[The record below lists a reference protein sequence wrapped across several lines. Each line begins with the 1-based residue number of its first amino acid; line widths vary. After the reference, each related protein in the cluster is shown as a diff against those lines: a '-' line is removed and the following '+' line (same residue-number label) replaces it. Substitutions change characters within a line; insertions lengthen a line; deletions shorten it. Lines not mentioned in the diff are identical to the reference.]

1 MYSSPQVIDE
11 RSKSIPIKKNLST
24 SMKDFSNI
32 QSEYSLKQN
41 FFDPTKSSPP
51 NDFML
56 KLQIR
61 MKSYNSSDNLCNLQ
75 INEDNLDN
83 E

>member
-1 MYSSPQVIDE
+1 MYSTPQVINE
-11 RSKSIPIKKNLST
+11 RSKNIPIKKNLST

-56 KLQIR
+56 KLQKR
-61 MKSYNSSDNLCNLQ
+61 MSIYNNNSFQFD
-75 INEDNLDN
+75 DDK
-83 E
+83 

>member
-1 MYSSPQVIDE
+1 MYSTPQVINE
-11 RSKSIPIKKNLST
+11 RSKNIPIKKNLST
-24 SMKDFSNI
+24 TMKGFSNI

-61 MKSYNSSDNLCNLQ
+61 MKSYNSSDNLCNFQ
-75 INEDNLDN
+75 INDDNLDK

>member
-1 MYSSPQVIDE
+1 MYSTPQVINE
-11 RSKSIPIKKNLST
+11 RSKNIPIKKNLST
-24 SMKDFSNI
+24 TMKGFSNI

-56 KLQIR
+56 KLQLR
-61 MKSYNSSDNLCNLQ
+61 MNQYDSFNNVDNL
-75 INEDNLDN
+75 INE
-83 E
+83 

>member
-1 MYSSPQVIDE
+1 MYSTLQVINE

-24 SMKDFSNI
+24 TMKDFSII

-61 MKSYNSSDNLCNLQ
+61 MKSYNSSDNLCNFQ
-75 INEDNLDN
+75 INDDNLDK

>member
-1 MYSSPQVIDE
+1 
-11 RSKSIPIKKNLST
+11 
-24 SMKDFSNI
+24 MKDFSNI

-41 FFDPTKSSPP
+41 VFDPTKSSPP

-61 MKSYNSSDNLCNLQ
+61 MKSYNSSDNLCSFQ
-75 INEDNLDN
+75 MNEDSFDN

>member
-1 MYSSPQVIDE
+1 MYSSQQVINE
-11 RSKSIPIKKNLST
+11 RSKIIPIKKNLST
-24 SMKDFSNI
+24 SMKDISNI
-32 QSEYSLKQN
+32 QSQYSLKQS

-61 MKSYNSSDNLCNLQ
+61 MKSYNSSDNLCNFQ
-75 INEDNLDN
+75 INDDNLDN

>member
-1 MYSSPQVIDE
+1 MYSSQQVINE
-11 RSKSIPIKKNLST
+11 RSKIIPIKKNLST
-24 SMKDFSNI
+24 SMKEISNI
-32 QSEYSLKQN
+32 QSQYSLKQS
-41 FFDPTKSSPP
+41 FFDTTKSSPP

-61 MKSYNSSDNLCNLQ
+61 MKSYNSSDNLCNFQ
-75 INEDNLDN
+75 INDDNLDN

>member
-41 FFDPTKSSPP
+41 VFDPTKSSPP

-61 MKSYNSSDNLCNLQ
+61 MKSYNSSDNLCSFQ
-75 INEDNLDN
+75 MNEDSFDN

>member
-11 RSKSIPIKKNLST
+11 RSKIIPIKKNLST
-24 SMKDFSNI
+24 SMKEYNNI

-51 NDFML
+51 NNFML

-61 MKSYNSSDNLCNLQ
+61 MKSYNSSDNLCNFQ
-75 INEDNLDN
+75 MNDDNLDN

>member
-41 FFDPTKSSPP
+41 VFDPTKSSPP

-61 MKSYNSSDNLCNLQ
+61 MTSYNSSDNLCSFQ
-75 INEDNLDN
+75 MNEDSFDN

>member
-1 MYSSPQVIDE
+1 MYSSTQVINE
-11 RSKSIPIKKNLST
+11 RSNIIPIKKNLST
-24 SMKDFSNI
+24 SMKEISNI

-61 MKSYNSSDNLCNLQ
+61 MKSYNSSDNLCNFQ
-75 INEDNLDN
+75 MNEDNLDN

>member
-1 MYSSPQVIDE
+1 MYSNPQVINE
-11 RSKSIPIKKNLST
+11 RSKTIPIKKNLST

-41 FFDPTKSSPP
+41 VFDPTKSSPP

-61 MKSYNSSDNLCNLQ
+61 MKSYNSSDNLCSFQ
-75 INEDNLDN
+75 MNEDSFDN

>member
-1 MYSSPQVIDE
+1 MYSSPQVINE
-11 RSKSIPIKKNLST
+11 RSKNIPIKKNLST
-24 SMKDFSNI
+24 TMKDFSNI

-61 MKSYNSSDNLCNLQ
+61 MKSYNSSDNLCSFQ
-75 INEDNLDN
+75 MNEDSFDN

>member
-11 RSKSIPIKKNLST
+11 RSKIIPIKKNLST
-24 SMKDFSNI
+24 TMKEFSNI

-61 MKSYNSSDNLCNLQ
+61 MKSYNSSDNLSSFQ
-75 INEDNLDN
+75 INDDNLDS

>member
-1 MYSSPQVIDE
+1 MYSNPQVINE
-11 RSKSIPIKKNLST
+11 RSKTIPIKKNLST

-41 FFDPTKSSPP
+41 VFDPTKSSPP

-61 MKSYNSSDNLCNLQ
+61 MKSYNSSDNLASFQ
-75 INEDNLDN
+75 INDDNLDS

>member
-1 MYSSPQVIDE
+1 MYSSQQVINE
-11 RSKSIPIKKNLST
+11 RSKIIPIKKNLST
-24 SMKDFSNI
+24 SMKEISNI
-32 QSEYSLKQN
+32 QSQYSLKQS

-61 MKSYNSSDNLCNLQ
+61 MKSYNSSDNLCNFQ
-75 INEDNLDN
+75 INDDNLDN

>member
-56 KLQIR
+56 
-61 MKSYNSSDNLCNLQ
+61 
-75 INEDNLDN
+75 E
-83 E
+83 

>member
-1 MYSSPQVIDE
+1 MYSTAPVINE
-11 RSKSIPIKKNLST
+11 RSKIIPIKKNLST
-24 SMKDFSNI
+24 SMKDFNNI

-56 KLQIR
+56 KLHIR
-61 MKSYNSSDNLCNLQ
+61 LKTYNSSDNLCNFI
-75 INEDNLDN
+75 INSDNLDK

>member
-1 MYSSPQVIDE
+1 
-11 RSKSIPIKKNLST
+11 
-24 SMKDFSNI
+24 MKDFSNI

-41 FFDPTKSSPP
+41 VFDPTKSSPP

-61 MKSYNSSDNLCNLQ
+61 MKSYNSSDNLSSFQ
-75 INEDNLDN
+75 INDDNLDS

>member
-1 MYSSPQVIDE
+1 MYSSPQVINE
-11 RSKSIPIKKNLST
+11 RSKIIPIKKNLST
-24 SMKDFSNI
+24 SMKDFSI
-32 QSEYSLKQN
+32 VQSEYSLKQN

-61 MKSYNSSDNLCNLQ
+61 MKSYNSSDNLCSFQ
-75 INEDNLDN
+75 INDDNLDN

>member
-41 FFDPTKSSPP
+41 VFDPTKSSPP

-56 KLQIR
+56 KLQLR
-61 MKSYNSSDNLCNLQ
+61 MKSYNSSDNLCSFQ
-75 INEDNLDN
+75 MNEDSFDN

>member
-1 MYSSPQVIDE
+1 MYSSTQVINE
-11 RSKSIPIKKNLST
+11 RSNIIPIKKNLST
-24 SMKDFSNI
+24 SMKEFSNI

-61 MKSYNSSDNLCNLQ
+61 MKSYNSSDNLCNFQ
-75 INEDNLDN
+75 MNEDNLDN